1 MLLRILNV
9 VENFSNAV
17 ENFPMPLRIF
27 QCGRISEFLPN
38 LKQMTKLFRKKK
50 FHYTSMETTRR
61 MKELVAGPNI
71 PTDAALK
78 RLIEG
83 NRLGMQYRF
92 DWNPRT
98 HVISPRNDLNILCQA
113 NTVVLFFVN
122 ERVAISTSKFIFQ
135 GATPILPKTVL
146 VNDRMTTQLKYRC
159 LLTHQVVNGALLVCT
174 ELELASF
181 QIVKE
186 DDESVSLLEMLSSE
200 W

>member
-1 MLLRILNV
+1 
-9 VENFSNAV
+9 
-17 ENFPMPLRIF
+17 
-27 QCGRISEFLPN
+27 
-38 LKQMTKLFRKKK
+38 
-50 FHYTSMETTRR
+50 

-83 NRLGMQYRF
+83 ERLGMQYRF

-98 HVISPRNDLNILCQA
+98 HVISPRYDLNILCQA

-159 LLTHQVVNGALLVCT
+159 LSTLQVVNGALLVCT
-174 ELELASF
+174 ELDLASF
-181 QIVKE
+181 QIAKE